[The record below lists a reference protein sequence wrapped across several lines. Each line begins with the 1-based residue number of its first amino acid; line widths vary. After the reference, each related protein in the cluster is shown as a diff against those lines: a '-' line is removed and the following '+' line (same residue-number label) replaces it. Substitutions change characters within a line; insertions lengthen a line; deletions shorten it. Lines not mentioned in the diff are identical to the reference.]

1 MPGVMLPVVST
12 CPFCS
17 IPASQIWI
25 ESEHAVAFAADA
37 PAAEGHIVVVP
48 REHVPSIHALPT
60 AVQKGVWALLG
71 EVRNR
76 LRTGMV
82 PDAGF
87 SIGFV
92 DGLTA
97 ALPVPHTVIHIV
109 PRRAADDVTL
119 PECSEWINDDGV
131 LG

>member
-1 MPGVMLPVVST
+1 MLPVVSP

-17 IPASQIWI
+17 IPANRTWI
-25 ESEHAVAFAADA
+25 ESEHAIAFAADA
-37 PAAEGHIVVVP
+37 PTADGHIVVVP
-48 REHVPSIHALPT
+48 KQHVPSTHALPI
-60 AVQKGVWALLG
+60 AAQKGVWALVS
-71 EVRNR
+71 EVRGR

-97 ALPVPHTVIHIV
+97 AELAQHTVVHVV
-109 PRRAADDVTL
+109 PRRAGDRAL
-119 PECSEWINDDGV
+119 PECGEWINDDSV
-131 LG
+131 LA